1 MAVKRFGHYLN
12 ADAERADQGVQQHM
26 QPIENLVFSG
36 GGIKGVAH
44 AGAVRAMDRLGALA
58 SVRRVAGSSAG
69 ALSAM
74 AMACG
79 YTADDMLWLAGLPNF
94 QYFKDDSLGIVRD
107 LYRLFTSYGIYKGE
121 ALERYIAMIPV
132 QTGLSPDITF
142 ADLRRLAAEPSSS
155 RAYRE
160 LSVPAVNLTT
170 QRLVVFDADSSPNM
184 PVAEAVRMSASLP
197 LFWPSV
203 VRKGQH
209 MVDAGLL
216 CNCPVHLFDS
226 REPCGKRIPNPG
238 TMGVFLGTSPQGNPC
253 PVEIKD
259 LMTYLLALVELLTE
273 HANRAHVKA
282 IDWARMAFV
291 DCGSIRATDF
301 SLDEGERRRL
311 VDAGDLAMSRALE
324 SRSREA

>member
-1 MAVKRFGHYLN
+1 
-12 ADAERADQGVQQHM
+12 M

-44 AGAVRAMDRLGALA
+44 AGAVRALDRFGCLA
-58 SVRRVAGSSAG
+58 SIRRVAGSSAG

-74 AMACG
+74 ALACG

-107 LYRLFTSYGIYKGE
+107 LYRLFTVYGIYKGE

-132 QTGLSPDITF
+132 QTGLSPDVTF
-142 ADLRRLAAEPSSS
+142 ADLRRLASDPSAG
-155 RAYRE
+155 RTFRE

-170 QRLVVFDADSSPNM
+170 QRLVVFDADGAPDM
-184 PVAEAVRMSASLP
+184 RVAEAVRMSASLP

-203 VRKGQH
+203 VLKGEH

-216 CNCPVHLFDS
+216 CNCPVHLFDYKAPS
-226 REPCGKRIPNPG
+226 GERIPNPG
-238 TMGVFLGTSPQGNPC
+238 TLGVFLGPSPQGNPC

-291 DCGSIRATDF
+291 DCGSVRATDF
-301 SLDEGERRRL
+301 SLDDDERRRL
-311 VDAGDLAMSRALE
+311 VDAGDLAMSGALE
-324 SRSREA
+324 ARSREA